1 MPIPPLQANGVL
13 PPGEHHAT
21 VAEIVLAFPAT
32 TVERQ
37 ELNQALQDIQR
48 ALTTLKALAPDVIV
62 YLDGS
67 YVTSKPAPND
77 IDLLALTDV
86 LDEIQVQE
94 FFARECPIP
103 ATYLDIHADPLHRR
117 HLVQVFTHTRTNRPK
132 GILVLDL

>member
-1 MPIPPLQANGVL
+1 MSIPPLQANDVL

-21 VAEIVLAFPAT
+21 IAEIVTAFLAT

-37 ELNQALQDIQR
+37 ELNQALQDILP
-48 ALTTLKALAPDVIV
+48 ALMKLKLLAPHVIV

-86 LDEIQVQE
+86 LDEIQVQA

-103 ATYLDIHADPLHRR
+103 ASYLDIHADPLHRR
-117 HLVQVFTHTRTNRPK
+117 HLVTVFTHTRANRPK
-132 GILVLDL
+132 GILVVEW